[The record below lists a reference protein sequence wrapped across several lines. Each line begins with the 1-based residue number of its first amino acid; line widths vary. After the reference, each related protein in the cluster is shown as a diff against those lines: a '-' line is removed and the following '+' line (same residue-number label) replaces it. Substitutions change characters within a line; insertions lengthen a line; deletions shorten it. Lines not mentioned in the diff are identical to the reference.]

1 MTENVNIQQATDHT
15 DYGVAMK
22 IRESALDVVNKA
34 KIEIT
39 QTTET
44 AKQADSGAAGVY
56 GGIISEIVAP
66 GAKLGM
72 TVVEGVLARAEEA
85 PRNSGATT
93 ESSPLRT
100 IDQDVGLAERAP
112 GVYSARTPSIYG
124 GNPKEATD
132 LGGNVMEQVQLT
144 KASLRPPTK
153 DTAGL
158 VQADSAGN
166 VSGMKTEITEKTL
179 GSAKFAQ
186 QLVFEQELASKK
198 ALESTFS
205 FEKNHGAAMGMG
217 MGSGM
222 APAAMMKMAPKDIQG
237 LVSEARDTGSIG

>member
-39 QTTET
+39 QTAEV
-44 AKQADSGAAGVY
+44 AKSADSGAAGVY

-72 TVVEGVLARAEEA
+72 AVVEGVITRAEES
-85 PRNSGATT
+85 PRSRGTHT
-93 ESSPLRT
+93 ESSPLRS

-112 GVYSARTPSIYG
+112 GIYNARPQSIYG
-124 GNPKEATD
+124 GNPKTATD
-132 LGGNVMEQVQLT
+132 LGGNVLEQVQLT

-166 VSGMKTEITEKTL
+166 ISGMKTQITDKTL
-179 GSAKFAQ
+179 GSAKFAER
-186 QLVFEQELASKK
+186 LVFEKELASKQ

-205 FEKNHGAAMGMG
+205 FEKNHGAAMGMA
-217 MGSGM
+217 MGGGI
-222 APAAMMKMAPKDIQG
+222 APQVAMKMAPKDIQG
-237 LVSEARDTGSIG
+237 LLSEVRDSA